1 MVRGRIRNKLHRG
14 KIFLRQNYQTK
25 AKTQNI
31 RKAFESAKKSHN
43 YVNGLKSMFDF
54 NGMVALAGLWV
65 VWNSFLVGI
74 GKIKVL
80 ITYWLLGRLYRM
92 LSKLCF
98 EMKMT
103 KVYSK
108 ILLMKSSRNNFI
120 FLLLFTSLC
129 VS

>member
-103 KVYSK
+103 KVY
-108 ILLMKSSRNNFI
+108 
-120 FLLLFTSLC
+120 
-129 VS
+129 

>member
-1 MVRGRIRNKLHRG
+1 VVRGRVRNKIHRG

-43 YVNGLKSMFDF
+43 YVKGLKSMFDF

-74 GKIKVL
+74 GKIKV
-80 ITYWLLGRLYRM
+80 
-92 LSKLCF
+92 F
-98 EMKMT
+98 KMVVGT
-103 KVYSK
+103 
-108 ILLMKSSRNNFI
+108 
-120 FLLLFTSLC
+120 
-129 VS
+129 